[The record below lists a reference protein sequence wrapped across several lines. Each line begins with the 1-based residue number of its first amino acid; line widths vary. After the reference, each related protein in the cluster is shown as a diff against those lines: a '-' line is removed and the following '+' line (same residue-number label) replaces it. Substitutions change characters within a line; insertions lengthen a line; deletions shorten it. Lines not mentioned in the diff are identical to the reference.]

1 MVHDVFCCC
10 SRLLKRRLNEGLIII
25 TSTRYRDRRGNADL
39 YIYTH
44 TGGESLSLPTLTP
57 FSPTLLV
64 IPRIFVVRTKILL
77 LGRW

>member
-1 MVHDVFCCC
+1 MMSFVVC
-10 SRLLKRRLNEGLIII
+10 SKLLKRRLNEGLIII

-44 TGGESLSLPTLTP
+44 TEREPLSTHSLTP
-57 FSPTLLV
+57 FNPILLV
-64 IPRIFVVRTKILL
+64 IPRIFVVRNKILL